1 MLFFAG
7 MHFSVNE
14 KSFLGLFLSP
24 TGNFKTQD
32 LNDTAVDNDI
42 AVDNVDN
49 DVAVHDV
56 DNDDVDN
63 VDHEVRRRFDLFW
76 ITGLHFL
83 VQQSRKRKY

>member
-14 KSFLGLFLSP
+14 KSFMGLFLSP

-42 AVDNVDN
+42 AVD
-49 DVAVHDV
+49 DV

>member
-14 KSFLGLFLSP
+14 KSFMGLFLSP
-24 TGNFKTQD
+24 SGNFKTQD
-32 LNDTAVDNDI
+32 LNDITVDDIDDVDNDI
-42 AVDNVDN
+42 D
-49 DVAVHDV
+49 VHDV

>member
-24 TGNFKTQD
+24 TGNFKTQE
-32 LNDTAVDNDI
+32 LNDITVDNDI
-42 AVDNVDN
+42 AV
-49 DVAVHDV
+49 HDV
-56 DNDDVDN
+56 DDDDVDN

>member
-14 KSFLGLFLSP
+14 KSFMGLFLSP
-24 TGNFKTQD
+24 SGNFKTQD
-32 LNDTAVDNDI
+32 LNDIAVDDIDDVDNDI
-42 AVDNVDN
+42 D
-49 DVAVHDV
+49 VHDV